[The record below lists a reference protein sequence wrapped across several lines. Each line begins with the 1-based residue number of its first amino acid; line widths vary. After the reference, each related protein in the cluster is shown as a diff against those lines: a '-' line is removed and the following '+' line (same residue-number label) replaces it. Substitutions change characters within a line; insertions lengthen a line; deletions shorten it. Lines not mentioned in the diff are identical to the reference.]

1 MTGKNKLVGTD
12 EVVENAHPEGVKMAT
27 GSTGTSRSNV
37 PQRRY
42 LTILFC
48 DLVGYTE
55 LSEQLDPEDLRDLQ
69 LQYQRLALT
78 VMERYGG
85 FVAQFSGDGVLV
97 YFGYPTAHENDAE
110 RAVRAALELS
120 DRLEELNVDLR
131 GQHLPDIAI
140 RIGIHTGLIVIGSE
154 LASGGAQ
161 DHSIVG
167 EAANLA
173 ARLQSDAP
181 TNSVVVSGETF
192 EMISG
197 LFDYE
202 SLGPKRFKGITR
214 IIPIYKITKP
224 RVGIGRTYNRGR
236 RGAPQFVGRVESVE
250 RVVACWN
257 RAKEKS
263 RCETVLITG
272 EAGAG
277 KTRLA
282 LEIMKR
288 PELADATVLQIHC
301 HDIFATTPLY
311 SIGIFIWAEAGLTV
325 DDDKAVRAQKLTNFL
340 DNLGLRSPEN
350 EDIINSLLGMSPT
363 SVTEAN
369 APTPFLFKRKQFA
382 LLGSLF
388 EQMARKQPTL
398 IWVDDVHWIDPSSA
412 ELLQEIVGLLAKSAV
427 LVMLTGRSF
436 PKSPNLPQTDNVI
449 ELGQLNEDE
458 CYELARAI
466 PRTQNLSDEELTRA
480 VEAADGIPLFVE
492 YLVLSLVDQKEQ
504 ASIAARRRGELPL
517 TLAAMISERLDRV
530 ADGRRVVQA
539 AACIG
544 RAFTADFLAA
554 LLQENVAKVIEPLEA
569 LIDAEILRPNHED
582 REVRFEF
589 RHALLQRAAYESMVQ
604 SERRT
609 THANVVKELR
619 RDGGAGPFV
628 PELIAHHL
636 TASGQFQEAIK
647 TWLDAGANA
656 ARRSAH
662 IEAIE
667 DLRRGLGL
675 LNEISSPELRA
686 QLELNLQAALIASL
700 ISTQGPTSP
709 ALSECCQRGLAL
721 CKEGEGTPL
730 VFAFL
735 FGQFTFAMCR
745 GRVEDATPLAQL
757 FLSLAS
763 SKSYDSGRV
772 IGHRLCG
779 MTLVNTG
786 AVSKAKEQLQQSL
799 ELYSAERDAASTHMF
814 GQNTQ
819 VHSRSLLSIAL
830 FCLGQIDEALQVGLD
845 ALEAADALRHP
856 HSTALA
862 QGYVGGWLFGLCG
875 AKDELMRE
883 AEQLI
888 AVSEQHRLGPF
899 RLFGSAFLGWALC
912 QHGDLENGIAMLKKA
927 IDKLES
933 IDFRLSLPGHLAI
946 LADAQRRQGNTSD
959 AKNTCERALALIADG
974 TDRWIEPEVRR
985 VDALVEADLKAQS
998 AEKIEAKFREA
1009 VESAR
1014 KLGFPV
1020 FEFRTLL
1027 SLQDFLGPN
1036 RKDIEVES
1044 RVKKLSHLQNLDR
1057 RVEAALKARGYNL
1070 RALAH

>member
-1 MTGKNKLVGTD
+1 
-12 EVVENAHPEGVKMAT
+12 MAT
-27 GSTGTSRSNV
+27 ETTGASRSNV

-97 YFGYPTAHENDAE
+97 YFGYPSAHENDAE

-120 DRLEELNVDLR
+120 DRLAELNADLR
-131 GQHLPDIAI
+131 SQQLPEIAI

-154 LASGGAQ
+154 LASGGLQ

-173 ARLQSDAP
+173 ARLQADAP

-214 IIPIYKITKP
+214 IVPIYKITKP

-236 RGAPQFVGRVESVE
+236 LGAPLFVGRAQSVE
-250 RVVACWN
+250 RVIACWN

-263 RCETVLITG
+263 QCETVLITG
-272 EAGAG
+272 EAGVG

-282 LEIMKR
+282 LEIVKH
-288 PELADATVLQIHC
+288 PELGDANVLQIHC

-311 SIGIFIWAEAGLTV
+311 SIGMFLWTEAGLTV
-325 DDDKAVRAQKLTNFL
+325 DDDKSARAQKLTNFL
-340 DNLGLRSPEN
+340 DSFGLKNPEN
-350 EDIINSLLGMSPT
+350 EDIISSLLGMSLT
-363 SVTEAN
+363 SATETS
-369 APTPFLFKRKQFA
+369 APTPYLFKRKQFA

-388 EQMARKQPTL
+388 EQMVRKQPTL

-412 ELLQEIVGLLAKSAV
+412 ELLQELVKRFAKAPV
-427 LVMLTGRSF
+427 LVLFTGRSF
-436 PKSPNLPQTDNVI
+436 PKSPNLPHTDNVI
-449 ELGQLNEDE
+449 ELNQLNADE
-458 CYELARAI
+458 CFELARAI
-466 PRTQNLSDEELTRA
+466 PRAQSLSNDEVTRA

-492 YLVLSLVDQKEQ
+492 YLVLSLIDQKEQ
-504 ASIAARRRGELPL
+504 TSNAARRRDDLPL

-554 LLQENVAKVIEPLEA
+554 LLKESVVKVIEPLEA
-569 LIDAEILRPNHED
+569 LIDAEILRSRHED

-604 SERRT
+604 SERRA
-609 THANVVKELR
+609 THASIVKELQQV
-619 RDGGAGPFV
+619 GTAGPFV

-636 TASGQFQEAIK
+636 TASGQFQEAIR
-647 TWLDAGANA
+647 TWLNAGTNA

-667 DLRRGLGL
+667 DLRRGLSL
-675 LNEISSPELRA
+675 LNEISSSEMRT
-686 QLELNLQAALIASL
+686 QLELNLQAALIGSLTAS
-700 ISTQGPTSP
+700 QGPTSP

-721 CKEGEGTPL
+721 CKEGEATPL

-745 GRVEDATPLAQL
+745 GRVEDAAPLAQL
-757 FLSLAS
+757 FLSLAT

-772 IGHRLCG
+772 IGHRLLG
-779 MTLVNTG
+779 MNLFNRG
-786 AVSKAKEQLQQSL
+786 LALKAKEQLELSL

-819 VHSRSLLSIAL
+819 VHSRSLLSLTL
-830 FCLGQIDEALQVGLD
+830 FCLGHVDEALQVGLD
-845 ALEAADALRHP
+845 ALEAADALHHP

-862 QGYVGGWLFGLCG
+862 QGYVGGLLFGLCG
-875 AKDELMRE
+875 AKNELMYE

-888 AVSEQHRLGPF
+888 ALSDQHRLGPF

-912 QHGDLENGIAMLKKA
+912 QQGDLGNGIAMLQKA

-933 IDFRLSLPGHLAI
+933 IEFRLSIPCHLAI
-946 LADAQRRQGNTSD
+946 LADAQRRQGNIED
-959 AKNTCERALALIADG
+959 AKKICARAFALISDG
-974 TDRWIEPEVRR
+974 ADRWIEPEVRR
-985 VDALVEADLKAQS
+985 VDALVESDLKPS
-998 AEKIEAKFREA
+998 NEEKIEAKFREA
-1009 VESAR
+1009 IKCAQT
-1014 KLGFPV
+1014 LGFPILSFAGYLACRAFSV
-1020 FEFRTLL
+1020 PIEKTSRLNPELKSCRICRTLIVVWRPR
-1027 SLQDFLGPN
+1027 S
-1036 RKDIEVES
+1036 
-1044 RVKKLSHLQNLDR
+1044 R
-1057 RVEAALKARGYNL
+1057 RVAIIF
-1070 RALAH
+1070 AH